1 MREIRGTGRGE
12 ERPKQRE
19 RLLPAP
25 RPPGPAGAACTVSL
39 LSPGGGPRHCLS
51 LPSSGVGVL
60 PALTMWRA
68 LALISLALLL
78 PAWSGDPQQ
87 TVDDA
92 CSVQILVPGLK
103 GECHSA
109 PHSAR
114 PKSPALSESPCH
126 LRQGCRL
133 SGPQFPIRKSKGHDT
148 SCPLCSQGFCSS
160 ETDSCSS
167 AAHGDAVKT
176 ADICS

>member
-12 ERPKQRE
+12 ERPKQ
-19 RLLPAP
+19 A
-25 RPPGPAGAACTVSL
+25 PPGSQAPWPRGGGLHSVTPV
-39 LSPGGGPRHCLS
+39 PGGGEPRHCLS

-103 GECHSA
+103 GECRPA

-114 PKSPALSESPCH
+114 PKSPALSESPCR

>member
-1 MREIRGTGRGE
+1 MREIRGMGRGE
-12 ERPKQRE
+12 ERPKQ
-19 RLLPAP
+19 A
-25 RPPGPAGAACTVSL
+25 PPGSQAPWPRGGGLHSVTPV
-39 LSPGGGPRHCLS
+39 PGGGGPRHCLS

-103 GECHSA
+103 GECRPA

-114 PKSPALSESPCH
+114 PVRVPVP
-126 LRQGCRL
+126 
-133 SGPQFPIRKSKGHDT
+133 PQAGLP
-148 SCPLCSQGFCSS
+148 PQ
-160 ETDSCSS
+160 
-167 AAHGDAVKT
+167 
-176 ADICS
+176 

>member
-1 MREIRGTGRGE
+1 
-12 ERPKQRE
+12 
-19 RLLPAP
+19 
-25 RPPGPAGAACTVSL
+25 
-39 LSPGGGPRHCLS
+39 
-51 LPSSGVGVL
+51 
-60 PALTMWRA
+60 MWRA

-103 GECHSA
+103 GECRPA

-126 LRQGCRL
+126 LRVRPRAGLPPQWASVSHQKIQGSRH
-133 SGPQFPIRKSKGHDT
+133 IV
-148 SCPLCSQGFCSS
+148 
-160 ETDSCSS
+160 S
-167 AAHGDAVKT
+167 ALQPGLLQL
-176 ADICS
+176 